1 MENKKFCQYCGK
13 EIDSEA
19 VVCIHCGKQIKSLEG
34 QGKNGPFNKWTAFLL
49 CFFLGYLGA
58 HKFYEKKPGM
68 GILYIFTGGLFGI
81 GVLIDWIKIL
91 CGPETYYTN

>member
-19 VVCIHCGKQIKSLEG
+19 VVCIHCGKQLKSLEG

-49 CFFLGYLGA
+49 CFFLGA
-58 HKFYEKKPGM
+58 
-68 GILYIFTGGLFGI
+68 
-81 GVLIDWIKIL
+81 
-91 CGPETYYTN
+91 